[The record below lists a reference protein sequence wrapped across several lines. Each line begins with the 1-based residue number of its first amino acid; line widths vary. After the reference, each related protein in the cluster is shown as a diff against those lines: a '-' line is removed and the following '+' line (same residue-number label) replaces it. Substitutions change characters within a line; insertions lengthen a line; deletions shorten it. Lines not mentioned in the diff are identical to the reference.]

1 MRTFK
6 VLIAATAALCTGSA
20 MVPVWA
26 AGTTRIETRPFYG
39 AVVTIEEGVRVF
51 RPLPPTE
58 RVIVNPNG
66 ATPLS
71 LGFNE
76 TYVTERNYNYNYNHN
91 EVTEDDSGSG
101 GDIIGGFWGGYGGYG
116 GYGRNFRRGH
126 HHKGGGGGVPAF
138 GGGHKGGHGGG
149 RH

>member
-1 MRTFK
+1 MRTIKALF
-6 VLIAATAALCTGSA
+6 VAAAALSA
-20 MVPVWA
+20 GLAVTPVWA

-39 AVVTIEEGVRVF
+39 AVVTMEEGVRVF

-76 TYVTERNYNYNYNHN
+76 TYVNERSYNYNYNEN
-91 EVTEDDSGSG
+91 SSDGSAPG
-101 GDIIGGFWGGYGGYG
+101 GDIIGGFWNGYGGWG
-116 GYGRNFRRGH
+116 GYGRYGRN
-126 HHKGGGGGVPAF
+126 GGRYGY
-138 GGGHKGGHGGG
+138 GGG
-149 RH
+149 RHHRGGGGAPAFRGGR

>member
-6 VLIAATAALCTGSA
+6 ALIVAAAALCAGTA
-20 MVPVWA
+20 MTPVWA

-76 TYVTERNYNYNYNHN
+76 TYVNERNYNYNYN
-91 EVTEDDSGSG
+91 ETSDGGGSSG
-101 GDIIGGFWGGYGGYG
+101 GDIIGGYWGGYG
-116 GYGRNFRRGH
+116 GYGRNGAHGRQFGRGH
-126 HHKGGGGGVPAF
+126 HRGGGGGVPAF
-138 GGGHKGGHGGG
+138 GGGRGHGGK
-149 RH
+149 H

>member
-1 MRTFK
+1 MRIYK
-6 VLIAATAALCTGSA
+6 ALVVAAGALSAAAAITPAS
-20 MVPVWA
+20 

-58 RVIVNPNG
+58 RVIINPNG

-76 TYVTERNYNYNYNHN
+76 TYVTERNYNYNYN
-91 EVTEDDSGSG
+91 EVSEDRGSSG
-101 GDIIGGFWGGYGGYG
+101 GGIVGGYYGGYG
-116 GYGRNFRRGH
+116 GYLGRGPHRNGRVPGVGVGH
-126 HHKGGGGGVPAF
+126 R
-138 GGGHKGGHGGG
+138 GGHGGG
-149 RH
+149 GRRGGGH